1 MNVRAFAL
9 SAALAAAASLAPWAA
24 VAANDATSTADE
36 RPPSGN
42 FTLGEI
48 KKVDVSQGKLT
59 IKHGP
64 IENLGMPGMTMVF
77 RADASVLAALQAG
90 DQVKFKADKV
100 DGAIRILELEK

>member
-64 IENLGMPGMTMVF
+64 IENLGCP
-77 RADASVLAALQAG
+77 
-90 DQVKFKADKV
+90 
-100 DGAIRILELEK
+100 E